1 MSKHRTTNDA
11 SFDVSVLVRATL
23 PAEDAE
29 RITAEAQKDA
39 FFYESVNDACR
50 YPFATLEGAT
60 YKAAF
65 NAARQVMNYGQAA

>member
-1 MSKHRTTNDA
+1 MKKHHTSSLA
-11 SFDVSVLVRATL
+11 SFDASALTRATL